1 MYKIAVVGDYESVYG
16 FATLGLEIHPVT
28 LPETARNTLKNLV
41 DENYGVIYITEVLA
55 EAIKDEIETEIVY
68 QRQTEI
74 VYKYYD
80 DLAEK
85 YKIND
90 ILNKEYPQEAA
101 SVDNTKTEEKK

>member
-1 MYKIAVVGDYESVYG
+1 MFHLLVRKMQKNEHKA
-16 FATLGLEIHPVT
+16 EIG
-28 LPETARNTLKNLV
+28 NTPFEK
-41 DENYGVIYITEVLA
+41 
-55 EAIKDEIETEIVY
+55 IKDAIVNEIIY

-74 VYKYYD
+74 VHKYYN

-101 SVDNTKTEEKK
+101 NTDNTKTEEKK

>member
-1 MYKIAVVGDYESVYG
+1 MSDSFTNAPPSAPFE
-16 FATLGLEIHPVT
+16 
-28 LPETARNTLKNLV
+28 TLK
-41 DENYGVIYITEVLA
+41 D
-55 EAIKDEIETEIVY
+55 AIINEIVY

-74 VYKYYD
+74 VHKYYD

-101 SVDNTKTEEKK
+101 SADNTKTEAKK